1 MIPIDGAFF
10 MQLQSYQKRLDK
22 KDNKLRKKPEKCI
35 LKQKEDIW
43 KLWSCIIEGDT
54 KNTDS

>member
-1 MIPIDGAFF
+1 MALFF